1 MEIKDREFILANIHN
16 FETIQHGYIRNLG
29 GAMHEYERIYKTYLD
44 PGFVLQAWC
53 SDCVFN
59 MMKRLAHWW
68 YTNNPVVIQV
78 ENIEETLQANKIPL
92 HAEKANRRRRK

>member
-16 FETIQHGYIRNLG
+16 FETIEHGYVRNLG
-29 GAMHEYERIYKTYLD
+29 GAMHDYERIYKTYLD

-59 MMKRLAHWW
+59 MIKRLKHWW
-68 YTNNPVVIQV
+68 YSQNTAVIEVDNVEKVLQDNN
-78 ENIEETLQANKIPL
+78 IPL
-92 HAEKANRRRRK
+92 HPKKANRKRK